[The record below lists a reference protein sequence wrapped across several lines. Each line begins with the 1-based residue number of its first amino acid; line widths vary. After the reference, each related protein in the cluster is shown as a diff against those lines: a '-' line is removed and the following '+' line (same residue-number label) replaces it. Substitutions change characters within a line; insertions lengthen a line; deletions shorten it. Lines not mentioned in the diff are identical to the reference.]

1 VCPCAPTPFP
11 LSIHHTPCRLR
22 KAKAH
27 KHKELVKRYFA
38 RKARWLVGKANLS
51 EAVEETVE
59 VSLSEAV
66 EETVEVSLSE
76 AVEETVEV
84 SSDES
89 EAQVHE
95 SPERTTP
102 IKPIPALLLSPATS
116 TKIAKNKAAALERR
130 AAIEA
135 GLKCAICAVI
145 LSVQNSDKLCAS
157 CLLDVS
163 KEDSEPE
170 GNSREES
177 VTGVVKKEKKLK
189 KAVSEEDSEPEG
201 NSREESVTGVVKKE
215 KKLKKAVAA
224 LRIDFEAKAIA
235 IKEDGSKTKS
245 RVKKTPKKFDA

>member
-1 VCPCAPTPFP
+1 MCPCAPTPFP

-59 VSLSEAV
+59 VS
-66 EETVEVSLSE
+66 
-76 AVEETVEV
+76 
-84 SSDES
+84 SDES

-102 IKPIPALLLSPATS
+102 IKPIPAPLLSPATS

-177 VTGVVKKEKKLK
+177 VTEVVKKEKKLK
-189 KAVSEEDSEPEG
+189 KAVSKEDSEPEG

-235 IKEDGSKTKS
+235 IKEDASKTKS

>member
-1 VCPCAPTPFP
+1 MCPCAPTPFP

-59 VSLSEAV
+59 VS
-66 EETVEVSLSE
+66 
-76 AVEETVEV
+76 
-84 SSDES
+84 SDES

-102 IKPIPALLLSPATS
+102 IKPIPAPLLSPATS

-189 KAVSEEDSEPEG
+189 KAV
-201 NSREESVTGVVKKE
+201 
-215 KKLKKAVAA
+215 AA

-235 IKEDGSKTKS
+235 IKEDASKTKS

>member
-1 VCPCAPTPFP
+1 
-11 LSIHHTPCRLR
+11 LR

-59 VSLSEAV
+59 VS
-66 EETVEVSLSE
+66 E

-102 IKPIPALLLSPATS
+102 IKPIPAPLLSPATS

-189 KAVSEEDSEPEG
+189 KAV
-201 NSREESVTGVVKKE
+201 
-215 KKLKKAVAA
+215 AA

-235 IKEDGSKTKS
+235 MKEDGSKTKS

>member
-1 VCPCAPTPFP
+1 
-11 LSIHHTPCRLR
+11 
-22 KAKAH
+22 
-27 KHKELVKRYFA
+27 
-38 RKARWLVGKANLS
+38 LS

-59 VSLSEAV
+59 V
-66 EETVEVSLSE
+66 SE

-102 IKPIPALLLSPATS
+102 IKPIPAPLLSPATS

-189 KAVSEEDSEPEG
+189 KAV
-201 NSREESVTGVVKKE
+201 
-215 KKLKKAVAA
+215 AA

-235 IKEDGSKTKS
+235 IKEDASKTKS